1 MHDDLINQT
10 RLEALLGNAG
20 AEYLEVPAL
29 RRFARSVEGA
39 LEAVEREVMDG
50 SVDRSWRR

>member
-1 MHDDLINQT
+1 MDDDLINQT
-10 RLEALLGNAG
+10 RLEALLRNAG

-29 RRFARSVEGA
+29 RRFAHSIEGA
-39 LEAVEREVMDG
+39 LEAVERDVMDR